1 MIIICKIENAAVFQ
15 EIADDGADTDILAD
29 TGDSHLQAADT
40 SDDQFDLH
48 ACRTCLIQS
57 TDNILVAERVH
68 LRNDMSILAL
78 QRIIFLPL
86 DQMQELILQP

>member
-1 MIIICKIENAAVFQ
+1 MLQ
-15 EIADDGADTDILAD
+15 EIADDGTDTDILAD

-68 LRNDMSILAL
+68 FRNDMGIFAL
-78 QRIIFLPL
+78 QRIIFLTL
-86 DQMQELILQP
+86 DQVRELILQP

>member
-1 MIIICKIENAAVFQ
+1 MIIICKIENAAVLQ
-15 EIADDGADTDILAD
+15 EITDDGADTDILAD
-29 TGDSHLQAADT
+29 TRDTHLQAADA
-40 SDDQFDLH
+40 SNDQFDLH

-68 LRNDMSILAL
+68 FRNDMGILAL